1 MKKICLL
8 GATGSIGSSTLDII
22 ENNPHKFQLL
32 AISFGQN
39 LAKARAIIEQF
50 KPLYVATQSEEN
62 ASLLKKDYPGLQVF
76 YGDEGL
82 AELVEVDY
90 DLLLNAVMGSVGLL
104 PTMRAIELG
113 RDIAI
118 ANKETLVVAGDF
130 IMPAARAKGVKIL
143 PVDSEHSAIFQLL
156 EGVKNSDLRD
166 ITITASG
173 GSFRDKK
180 RSELKG
186 VSVEDALNHPNWF
199 MGAKIT
205 IDSATMVNK
214 GLEVIEAH
222 HLFNLDYGRI
232 NVLMHRESV
241 VHSLVTTHDGAMFAE
256 LGASDMRQPIQY
268 ALTYP
273 NHEPLIKEKD
283 FSLADMACLHFEQVD
298 YERFPMLAL
307 AFEVGR
313 LGGSFPAVYNA
324 ANEIAVAS
332 FLAGE
337 IEFLEIETVIERAV
351 ARHTEVAQLSLEKLI
366 AIDQQTRKS
375 VKEWIKNKDVGF
387 ESQGG

>member
-22 ENNPHKFQLL
+22 ENNPHKFELV

-39 LAKARAIIEQF
+39 MARARNIIDYF
-50 KPLYVATQSEEN
+50 KPSYVATQSEEN
-62 ASLLKKDYPGLQVF
+62 ANLLKNDYPDLQVF
-76 YGDEGL
+76 YGDKGL
-82 AELVEVDY
+82 VQLAQIDY

-104 PTMRAIELG
+104 PTMKAIELG

-130 IMPAARAKGVKIL
+130 IMPAAREREVNIL

-180 RSELKG
+180 RSELTG
-186 VSVEDALNHPNWF
+186 VSVEDALNHPNWS

-222 HLFNLDYGRI
+222 HLFNLDYERI

-241 VHSLVTTHDGAMFAE
+241 VHSLITTHDGAMFAE

-273 NHEPLIKEKD
+273 KHEPLVKEKA
-283 FSLADMACLHFEQVD
+283 FSLADMACLHFERAN

-307 AFEVGR
+307 AFKVGR

-324 ANEIAVAS
+324 ANEIAVAA
-332 FLAGE
+332 FLAGQ
-337 IEFLEIETVIERAV
+337 IEFLDIEAVIERAV
-351 ARHTEVAQLSLEKLI
+351 ACHTEVDQLSLEKLI
-366 AIDQQTRKS
+366 EIDQQTRLL
-375 VKEWIKNKDVGF
+375 VKEWIESGDLGF